1 MSIATMDEIIIAG
14 WYPDPADE
22 QSLRWWDGSQWTANV
37 RARQPVAPV
46 THAAFSPVPIRKD
59 ATLPPIDPYRPMD
72 KRRDAQ
78 SFVSMAAARQELKIA
93 PSITYTASAWWFAT
107 LPLWWGVIE
116 TCLFLGLDRF
126 YTPFIQLFVR
136 LIVVFIAIGLMVH
149 DRKILRR
156 DGHPTTA
163 SPWWFLL
170 TPLAY
175 LIARAVHVRRSTRRG
190 WAPVVVWVLCALAPV
205 ALLFIVPMLIIFAAA
220 IL

>member
-37 RARQPVAPV
+37 RTRQPVAPV
-46 THAAFSPVPIRKD
+46 THTAFSPVPIRKD

-93 PSITYTASAWWFAT
+93 PSVAYTASAWWLAT

-116 TCLFLGLDRF
+116 TCLFLSLDQF

-136 LIVVFIAIGLMVH
+136 LIIVSIAIGLMVH
-149 DRKILRR
+149 DRKVLRR

-163 SPWWFLL
+163 TPWWFLL
-170 TPLAY
+170 TPFAY
-175 LIARAVHVRRSTRRG
+175 LISRAVHVRRSMKRG
-190 WAPVVVWVLCALAPV
+190 WAPVVVWILCAFVPV
-205 ALLFIVPMLIIFAAA
+205 ALLFAVPMLIILAAT